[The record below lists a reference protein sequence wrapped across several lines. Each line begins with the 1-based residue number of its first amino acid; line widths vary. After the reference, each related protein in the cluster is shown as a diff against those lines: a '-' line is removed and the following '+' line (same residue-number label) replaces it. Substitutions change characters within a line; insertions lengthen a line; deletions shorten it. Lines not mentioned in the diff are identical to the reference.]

1 MSNMLTFVDQIGR
14 TVIGKLV
21 SQDKTT
27 VVVNNPVIV
36 FVNPNQETGQI
47 QVQSFPYLF
56 MEFIDKDSR
65 AKNNWTF
72 HKSAIAMS
80 DVVLDSLIINQYNN
94 INSAAVGTPVQQG
107 APQGEPEVIKLFED

>member
-1 MSNMLTFVDQIGR
+1 MSKMLTFVDQVGR

-21 SQDKTT
+21 SEDKHTI
-27 VVVNNPVIV
+27 VINNPVIV

-56 MEFIDKDSR
+56 MEFIDKDQR

-72 HKSAIAMS
+72 YKSAIAVS
-80 DVVLDSLIINQYNN
+80 DVVLDSLIVNQYNN
-94 INSAAVGTPVQQG
+94 VNSAPV
-107 APQGEPEVIKLFED
+107 ASPPQGEPEVIRLFED